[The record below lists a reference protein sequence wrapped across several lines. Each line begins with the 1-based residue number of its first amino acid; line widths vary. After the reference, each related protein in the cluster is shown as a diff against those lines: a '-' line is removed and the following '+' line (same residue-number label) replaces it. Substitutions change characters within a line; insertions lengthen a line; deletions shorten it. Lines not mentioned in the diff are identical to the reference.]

1 MGGEWWASGW
11 WADVGEHLSSR
22 DGLLGR
28 RAILGYF
35 GGGRSSWATRNFG
48 EFWWGS
54 VFLGTRKF
62 GGEARAGH
70 DIILGYDPGGAYLG
84 PGGVRG
90 ELRI

>member
-1 MGGEWWASGW
+1 MRWEGAVEGVGNGNGGQA
-11 WADVGEHLSSR
+11 VG
-22 DGLLGR
+22 GQ
-28 RAILGYF
+28 A
-35 GGGRSSWATRNFG
+35 
-48 EFWWGS
+48 WWGS